1 MVIETVDPW
10 ARLLRNLDNL
20 ADAAQQAREGLAL
33 QAHLVVC
40 DVEANEALS
49 RSVRAFDETFDAL
62 SALRDRIRAAPPGGL
77 A

>member
-1 MVIETVDPW
+1 MAIETPDPW
-10 ARLLRNLDNL
+10 ARLLRNLENL
-20 ADAAQQAREGLAL
+20 ADAAQQARDGLGM

-49 RSVRAFDETFDAL
+49 RSIRAFDDAIDGL
-62 SALRDRIRAAPPGGL
+62 AALRDRIRAAPPAGL